1 MKKDH
6 GMLGILVLN
15 IIFVV
20 TGLHCSLNL
29 LGDESSSLANNVK
42 RLVTAKQVLKCET

>member
-6 GMLGILVLN
+6 GMSDILMLN

-29 LGDESSSLANNVK
+29 LGDESSSLAINVEE
-42 RLVTAKQVLKCET
+42 VSDF

>member
-6 GMLGILVLN
+6 GMSGILVLN

-20 TGLHCSLNL
+20 TELHCSLNL
-29 LGDESSSLANNVK
+29 LGDESYSLATNVEE
-42 RLVTAKQVLKCET
+42 VSDY